1 MYLRSILPLS
11 GILRV
16 WVHFAVSL
24 HSYLLPLPY
33 AISSSKTVTVKR
45 RKKLPLQRGKTCLFI
60 SLYSFQMS
68 TRKTKALNRQE
79 IFKIIKNFFQNIYQ
93 KYQHKYEMSE
103 KNCNMWP
110 TWDDIKENS
119 GKRFHIHG
127 GKQKPSWKGN
137 RRLIYEESLN
147 KSGIKVEAGVN

>member
-79 IFKIIKNFFQNIYQ
+79 IFKIIKNFFQKSTKNTNINM
-93 KYQHKYEMSE
+93 KCLKKTVTCDQHGMISRKIQVRDFTYM
-103 KNCNMWP
+103 
-110 TWDDIKENS
+110 
-119 GKRFHIHG
+119 
-127 GKQKPSWKGN
+127 
-137 RRLIYEESLN
+137 EEN
-147 KSGIKVEAGVN
+147 KSLLGKEIGG